1 MRSVAN
7 MKGNSAGRTSSSS
20 ARTRRREKLRTISSS
35 SGSSASSPS
44 RMLMMA
50 KGIST
55 MLMTKTTVKSFTP
68 NQMIASMVQPMPG

>member
-1 MRSVAN
+1 
-7 MKGNSAGRTSSSS
+7 
-20 ARTRRREKLRTISSS
+20 
-35 SGSSASSPS
+35 
-44 RMLMMA
+44 MLMMA